1 MKKLK
6 GSFDAEYESCACEE
20 RTFRDKLS
28 EKVEAVKSTIGDF
41 KNRHTFAIGFL
52 VTIVLVIA
60 CFFAFTSTYTLNA
73 TIVNVGYGGVTV
85 TFPGMYESDNEQQLT
100 MNVNNPS
107 EYQVGD
113 IVTIEIRVEN
123 LDRAVMYGKICT
135 PPNTMASIG
144 IITDVAVVEPSVEP
158 VN

>member
-41 KNRHTFAIGFL
+41 KNKHTFAIGFL
-52 VTIVLVIA
+52 VTIVLAIA
-60 CFFAFTSTYTLNA
+60 CFFAVTSTYTLNA
-73 TIVNVGYGGVTV
+73 TIVNVGYGGVIV
-85 TFPGMYESDNEQQLT
+85 AFPGMYESDNEQQLKF
-100 MNVNNPS
+100 NVNNPS

-123 LDRAVMYGKICT
+123 LDRTVLYGKICT
-135 PPNTMASIG
+135 PSNTMTSTD
-144 IITDVAVVEPSVEP
+144 IITDVTSAEPSVEP

>member
-20 RTFRDKLS
+20 RTFRDKFS
-28 EKVEAVKSTIGDF
+28 EKVEAFKSAIGDF
-41 KNRHTFAIGFL
+41 IREHTYVTIFL
-52 VTIVLVIA
+52 VVIVFLTA
-60 CFFAFTSTYTLNA
+60 SFFTFTSTYTLNA
-73 TIVNVGYGGVTV
+73 TITNVGYGCVTV

-113 IVTIEIRVEN
+113 IVAIEIRVDN
-123 LDRAVMYGKICT
+123 LSRTALYGKICT
-135 PPNTMASIG
+135 PPNAMTSTD
-144 IITDVAVVEPSVEP
+144 IITDVAAVEPSVEP